1 MKGLAIYTS
10 GRDQIGVSPDG
21 QVTSSDNEGTWVPT
35 TPIHW
40 IKPHQFCGVI
50 NKLTLKETAA
60 GFVPP
65 LCWLAKSYDNSGG
78 GQIWVTSERWGP
90 FRQEMLHESYGQ
102 SSLFLVMRQLHPATL
117 ARLRRGSSK
126 LQR

>member
-1 MKGLAIYTS
+1 MGAAEPAAGRPSLLQDDFPFQGACIGAPFPSNNVAMKGLAIYTS

-78 GQIWVTSERWGP
+78 GQIWVTSER
-90 FRQEMLHESYGQ
+90 
-102 SSLFLVMRQLHPATL
+102 
-117 ARLRRGSSK
+117 
-126 LQR
+126 